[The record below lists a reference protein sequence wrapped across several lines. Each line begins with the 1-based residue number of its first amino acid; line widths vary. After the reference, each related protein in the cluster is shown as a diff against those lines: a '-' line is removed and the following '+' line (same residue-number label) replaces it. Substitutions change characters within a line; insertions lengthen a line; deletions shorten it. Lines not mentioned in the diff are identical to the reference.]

1 MFNGFKPDSKKYRDL
16 VGLLQAG
23 RTIEEVAAHLDANP
37 EYVARIAE
45 TVVPVK
51 VAAAKPKRAR
61 KAPAKKG

>member
-1 MFNGFKPDSKKYRDL
+1 MFNGFKTDSKKYRDL

-37 EYVARIAE
+37 DYVARIAE
-45 TVVPVK
+45 TVVP
-51 VAAAKPKRAR
+51 AR